1 MKLPIA
7 IDEDEEICDMEVTGN
22 GIVIGCLVY
31 GGHLATA
38 RMQTFRAPN
47 NIETEDEYALQCQI
61 REKRFSRATNLRRH
75 VCTGVVGRRD
85 LVHHGLSYAF
95 ERIYQHIIDI
105 MDMRTSDDENRDV
118 FYGTTKTIDMVLG
131 AKWAC
136 SRGHGRTYRRK
147 YIDALKG

>member
-1 MKLPIA
+1 M
-7 IDEDEEICDMEVTGN
+7 
-22 GIVIGCLVY
+22 
-31 GGHLATA
+31 
-38 RMQTFRAPN
+38 
-47 NIETEDEYALQCQI
+47 
-61 REKRFSRATNLRRH
+61 
-75 VCTGVVGRRD
+75 GVVGRRD
-85 LVHHGLSYAF
+85 LVHYGLSYAF

-136 SRGHGRTYRRK
+136 SRVHGHTYGCK